1 MVIAVF
7 VQIVPAVEQFLDFS
21 HFFFWVANLVP
32 NHPSLLHYFFVIK
45 RAVVHICLLG
55 VTTKIVEFIHVDTV
69 SWVRHD
75 F

>member
-1 MVIAVF
+1 MVVAVF

-32 NHPSLLHYFFVIK
+32 NYSSLLHYFFVIE
-45 RAVVHICLLG
+45 RAVVHICFLG
-55 VTTKIVEFIHVDTV
+55 VTAKIVKFINVNTV
-69 SWVRHD
+69 SRVRHD

>member
-1 MVIAVF
+1 MVVAVF
-7 VQIVPAVEQFLDFS
+7 VQIVPAVEQFDFS

-32 NHPSLLHYFFVIK
+32 NNPSLLHYFFVIE

-55 VTTKIVEFIHVDTV
+55 VTTEIVEFIHVDTV
-69 SWVRHD
+69 SWVRND